1 MDWTTLFL
9 FLATAIVF
17 YLAGMLHMA
26 AIASKEYKNIS
37 SDAYK
42 RGCEAGRKAEKENVE
57 KIIRDFAECNDDCK
71 TNFYYGQGCNAC
83 FWNTIIKKIKGDP
96 EC

>member
-1 MDWTTLFL
+1 MECIIAIFAVWFL
-9 FLATAIVF
+9 GFIAIIHTDR
-17 YLAGMLHMA
+17 MLNDEE
-26 AIASKEYKNIS
+26 KE
-37 SDAYK
+37 DAYNS
-42 RGCEAGRKAEKENVE
+42 GYEEGRQAEKESVE

-96 EC
+96 E